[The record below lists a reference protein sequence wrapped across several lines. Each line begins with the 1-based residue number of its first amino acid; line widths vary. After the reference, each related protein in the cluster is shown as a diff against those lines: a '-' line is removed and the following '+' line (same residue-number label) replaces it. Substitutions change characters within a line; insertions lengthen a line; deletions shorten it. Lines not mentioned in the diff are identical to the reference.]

1 MEKNR
6 LYVRA
11 ICGDSKKW
19 KKFECKLKFQGS
31 KEAFKRK
38 SKKYEENFKTDHGD
52 TDNDCSTDNSSS
64 SDEEI
69 FRPKRKS
76 SGLPQSS
83 SVNSILEIYVKQKT
97 TVVQDEQI
105 GKHLEN
111 TNYYEPIY
119 FF

>member
-11 ICGDSKKW
+11 IYEDSKKW
-19 KKFECKLKFQGS
+19 KKFECKLKFQGT
-31 KEAFKRK
+31 KEACKRK
-38 SKKYEENFKTDHGD
+38 SKKYEENYKTDHGD
-52 TDNDCSTDNSSS
+52 IDNSSS

-105 GKHLEN
+105 G
-111 TNYYEPIY
+111 
-119 FF
+119 

>member
-1 MEKNR
+1 MNFLQYIVKIYKKGYEKN
-6 LYVRA
+6 Y
-11 ICGDSKKW
+11 
-19 KKFECKLKFQGS
+19 
-31 KEAFKRK
+31 
-38 SKKYEENFKTDHGD
+38 KTDYGD
-52 TDNDCSTDNSSS
+52 TDNDYSTDNSSS

-97 TVVQDEQI
+97 TVIQDEPI

-111 TNYYEPIY
+111 IDYYELIY
-119 FF
+119 